1 MDGEEKT
8 NLKIKKGRDYEV
20 VYIELLI
27 TDIQDTIGR
36 LRDKMKC
43 TYKCSF
49 NYSFKQFRLKS
60 MF

>member
-43 TYKCSF
+43 TYKFSF
-49 NYSFKQFRLKS
+49 NYSFNQF
-60 MF
+60 

>member
-27 TDIQDTIGR
+27 TDIQDTVGR

-49 NYSFKQFRLKS
+49 NNSF
-60 MF
+60 